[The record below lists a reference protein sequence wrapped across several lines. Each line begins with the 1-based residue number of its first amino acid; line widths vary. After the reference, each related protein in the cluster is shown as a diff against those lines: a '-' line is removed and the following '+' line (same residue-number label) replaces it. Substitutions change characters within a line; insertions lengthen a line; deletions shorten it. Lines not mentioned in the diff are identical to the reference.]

1 MSLGIFSITLSLSV
15 ILAVQRTLAESNC
28 GVTSFNFG
36 SRIYHGTPVPPGKW
50 PWMAAI
56 VKRGNYVQP
65 HGCTASVISN
75 EHILTAAHCVN
86 MTDFAQKWQVVV
98 GAVDIVSRA
107 TKRFDIADHI
117 QHPEYDIQ
125 KSPVDGSL
133 VRCDNDIAIIKLAT
147 PLTFSEYI
155 KPICLPNRFVERTD
169 TPGEHAIIAG
179 WGFRD
184 VPNVRTP
191 VLLEGT
197 AYFQNFET
205 CQKEHMGFPMQKRM
219 HLCTNGRKNH
229 VMKGDSGGPIFVQ
242 IRDKQGQPR
251 WTEVGINS
259 FGNGIRPEAEV
270 STRVSSYC
278 DFIETST
285 EGKATCLQ

>member
-1 MSLGIFSITLSLSV
+1 MSLGTFSIVLALFV
-15 ILAVQRTLAESNC
+15 IHASRHALAVSNC

-36 SRIYHGTPVPPGKW
+36 SRIYHGTPVPLGKW

-56 VKRGNYVQP
+56 VKRGDYVQP
-65 HGCTASVISN
+65 HTCTASVISN

-86 MTDFAQKWQVVV
+86 ITDFDQQLQVVV
-98 GAVDIVSRA
+98 GAVDIVSRE
-107 TKRFDIADHI
+107 TKRYDIAEHV
-117 QHPEYDIQ
+117 QHPEYVTQ
-125 KSPVDGSL
+125 RSHGTL
-133 VRCDNDIAIIKLAT
+133 ARCDNDIAIIKLAT
-147 PLTFSEYI
+147 PLSFSEYI
-155 KPICLPNRFVERTD
+155 KPICLTSRFAEHTD
-169 TPGEHAIIAG
+169 TQAEHAIIAG

-184 VPNVRTP
+184 VPDVRTP

-205 CQKEHMGFPMQKRM
+205 CQQEHMGFPMHKRM

-242 IRDKQGQPR
+242 IQDKQGQIR
-251 WTEVGINS
+251 WHAVGVNS
-259 FGNGIRPEAEV
+259 FGNGISPGAEV

-278 DFIETST
+278 DFIETAT
-285 EGKATCLQ
+285 EGKATCEQ